1 MESYTYRENIFNF
14 SQKPSIIKDVE
25 GNEAYEVQLYYLS
38 GVQKLL
44 TQGLGRV
51 TNGATNIFNRR

>member
-51 TNGATNIFNRR
+51 T